1 VEPRPT
7 VVIPAS
13 GAAEIW
19 PYWVMT
25 RPPTLSVIVPAYNSA
40 TLLREFLD
48 SFRASDFGDFEIVVN
63 DDVRSTDE
71 TAEIVAE
78 FRAGGLAV
86 RYLRENRSM
95 AQGRRRGA
103 AEASGDILLHLD
115 TDMTVTPGLLGECAD
130 LLAERYDAL
139 VIPEESF
146 GTTFWARCKWLEKKC
161 YDGVEQI
168 ESLRCLRRD
177 VYEKLGGH
185 DERMIFSEDKDLDL
199 RVRAAGYRVGR
210 TRGFL
215 YHNEG
220 RLRLSRTLRKKLGY
234 VGTAGLFAQEHPEAF
249 RWQINILHRFALYL
263 RNIRY
268 LRTHPL
274 LYVGMWFMKISEF
287 GFGAVGHLLRRFG
300 PAARVVPA

>member
-1 VEPRPT
+1 
-7 VVIPAS
+7 
-13 GAAEIW
+13 
-19 PYWVMT
+19 MT

-40 TLLREFLD
+40 ALLREFLG
-48 SFRASDFGDFEIVVN
+48 SFLASDFRDFEIVVN
-63 DDVRSTDE
+63 DDVRSSDDTPQVVKE
-71 TAEIVAE
+71 H
-78 FRAGGLAV
+78 RARGLAV

-103 AEASGDILLHLD
+103 AEATGDILLHLD
-115 TDMTVTPGLLGECAD
+115 TDMTVTPGLLGECAE

-199 RVRAAGYRVGR
+199 RVRAAGCRVGR

-215 YHNEG
+215 FHNEG
-220 RLRLSRTLRKKLGY
+220 PLRLSKTLRKKLGY
-234 VGTAGLFAQEHPEAF
+234 VGTADVFAQEHPEAF

-274 LYVGMWFMKISEF
+274 LYLGMWLMKISEF
-287 GFGAVGHLLRRFG
+287 GFGALGHVLRRLR
-300 PAARVVPA
+300 PAGRAVPA

>member
-1 VEPRPT
+1 
-7 VVIPAS
+7 
-13 GAAEIW
+13 
-19 PYWVMT
+19 MT

-139 VIPEESF
+139 VVPEESF

>member
-1 VEPRPT
+1 
-7 VVIPAS
+7 
-13 GAAEIW
+13 
-19 PYWVMT
+19 MT

-40 TLLREFLD
+40 ALLREFLG
-48 SFRASDFGDFEIVVN
+48 SFLASDFRDFEIVVN
-63 DDVRSTDE
+63 DDVRSSDDTPQVVE
-71 TAEIVAE
+71 EH
-78 FRAGGLAV
+78 RARGLAV

-103 AEASGDILLHLD
+103 AEATGDILLHLD
-115 TDMTVTPGLLGECAD
+115 TDMTVTPGLLGECAE

-199 RVRAAGYRVGR
+199 RVRAAGCRVGR

-215 YHNEG
+215 FHNEG
-220 RLRLSRTLRKKLGY
+220 PLRLSKTLRKKLGY
-234 VGTAGLFAQEHPEAF
+234 VGTADVFAQEHPEAF

-274 LYVGMWFMKISEF
+274 LYLGMWLMKISEF
-287 GFGAVGHLLRRFG
+287 GFGALGHVLRRLR
-300 PAARVVPA
+300 PAGRAVPA